1 MACLVILACSA
12 PQKQQDEPAVAPKD
26 KPKEIALGPD
36 AGLVAVEAA
45 LRIKETPEPKTQA
58 SRERVRVEARGV
70 WVTRWDFSSAED
82 LRRIMAEAK
91 QAGFNQV
98 YLQVRGVADAYY
110 RSSVEPWAAPLTGKL
125 GRDPGWDPLAVGIE
139 AAHAAD
145 MELHAWINLCTGWKG
160 KRPPGP
166 SRPTHMLRKH
176 PEWRVADKRGRPTS
190 YSNAHYVFI
199 NPALPGV
206 QRHIEAVAADI
217 SSFYAIDGLHLDYA
231 RYPAHETSHDRLS
244 RKLFAKARKAEPGLD
259 LPAWQRRELT
269 GLVARLR
276 KKVHEVRPRAVVSA
290 AVTGIY
296 RDLWGWNGVTQ
307 GFHDFH
313 QDSHAWAEQG
323 AVDALI
329 PMIYWPPTAKP
340 GQRTDFTTLAKHFA
354 PLGAKVGILA
364 GINVEA
370 GGFDVLR
377 REVEITREQGLDGVV
392 LFAWATLKKRGWLE
406 RLKQEIFEG
415 PARPRPEE
423 SVAKLRQGLRRL
435 GRRLRD
441 VEFSWRPQDLVWM
454 TAFRSITTTSIQF
467 R

>member
-1 MACLVILACSA
+1 MVACSA
-12 PQKQQDEPAVAPKD
+12 TQKPQDEPAVVPKD

-36 AGLVAVEAA
+36 AGLVAVEAE
-45 LRIKETPEPKTQA
+45 LQIKKTPEPKTQA
-58 SRERVRVEARGV
+58 YRERVRVEARGV

-110 RSSVEPWAAPLTGKL
+110 RSSVEPWAAPLAGKL

-166 SRPTHMLRKH
+166 SRPAHILRKH
-176 PEWRVADKRGRPTS
+176 PEWRVADKRGQPTS

-206 QRHIEAVAADI
+206 QKHLEAVVADI

-231 RYPAHETSHDRLS
+231 RYPAHEISHDRLS

-259 LPAWQRRELT
+259 LPTWQRRELT

-296 RDLWGWNGVTQ
+296 RDIWGWKGVTQ

-340 GQRTDFTTLAKHFA
+340 GQRTDFTTLTKHFA

-370 GGFDVLR
+370 GGFEVLR
-377 REVEITREQGLDGVV
+377 REVEIAREQGLDGVV
-392 LFAWATLKKRGWLE
+392 LFAWATLKKRGWLG
-406 RLKQEIFEG
+406 RLGREIFGG
-415 PARPRPEE
+415 PARPRAAE
-423 SVAKLRQGLRRL
+423 SVTELRQALRRL
-435 GRRLRD
+435 GRRLRQAEL
-441 VEFSWRPQDLVWM
+441 VWRPQGLVWM
-454 TAFRSITTTSIQF
+454 TALRSITTTSIQF